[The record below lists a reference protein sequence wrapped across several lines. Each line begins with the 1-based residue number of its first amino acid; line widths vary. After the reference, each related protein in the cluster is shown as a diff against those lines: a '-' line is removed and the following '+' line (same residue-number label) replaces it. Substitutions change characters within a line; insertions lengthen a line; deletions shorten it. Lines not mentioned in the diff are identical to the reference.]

1 MIQPNEIRVNNYYN
15 RIDSINHSKL
25 GFCKWDSSDWYRIG
39 ECIDYLENYEPIHL
53 TEEILLKCGFDR
65 ICNNFE
71 YDWLL
76 IHTHLSTGEFHFLL
90 NESKSGKLKVTN
102 LKYVHQL
109 QNLYF
114 ALTNEEL
121 TINL

>member
-53 TEEILLKCGFDR
+53 TEEILLKCGEKY
-65 ICNNFE
+65 NNSGFN
-71 YDWLL
+71 LGKFKVL
-76 IHTHLSTGEFHFLL
+76 KSTEGVFIIPT
-90 NESKSGKLKVTN
+90 NNKLVQI
-102 LKYVHQL
+102 YFVHDL
-109 QNLYF
+109 QNFYYYYEN
-114 ALTNEEL
+114 TKTEL
-121 TINL
+121 IINL